1 LLQEFWE
8 GVKEGTVFTLCSCVR
23 LCPCLVLPYCFGGH
37 SVELARRRHDTG
49 GSVMWC
55 GGEGGERRGGGV
67 VIVAC
72 SSVEVLTFVRES
84 SGCFDVVEQ
93 LRCELWVR

>member
-1 LLQEFWE
+1 
-8 GVKEGTVFTLCSCVR
+8 
-23 LCPCLVLPYCFGGH
+23 
-37 SVELARRRHDTG
+37 
-49 GSVMWC
+49 VMWC